1 MSFML
6 IDAHSHL
13 WDKLNGCVDGYEVKS
28 IGGGKATFM
37 GEVRQ
42 MMPSYMVDGR
52 NTAEMFISNMDYA
65 GVSAAVITQEYLD
78 GEQNDYLLK
87 VKHKYPNRFKICGLP
102 EFRTPD
108 YSEKVLEIVN
118 KGFDALKIPAQRLV
132 SIPKRVYL
140 NNPEMMR
147 IFKQMELQGIILSID
162 LADGNEQTGEL
173 EEVIQE
179 CPDLKIAIGHFGM
192 VTRPRWEQQI
202 KLARYKNVMIES
214 GGITWLF
221 HKQFYPYHGAIK
233 AIKEAAEIAGMEKLM
248 WGSDYPRTM
257 TAITYGMSYD
267 FIEKTEELKDEEKAM
282 FLGENAMNFY
292 GFGNLNIPDR
302 IKNMLVD

>member
-1 MSFML
+1 MSFII

-13 WDKLNGCVDGYEVKS
+13 WDKLNGCVDGYDVKS
-28 IGGGKATFM
+28 IGGGKSTFM

-42 MMPSYMVDGR
+42 MMPPYMVDGR

-78 GEQNDYLLK
+78 GDQNDYLLK
-87 VKHKYPNRFKICGLP
+87 VKLKYPDRFKICGLID
-102 EFRTPD
+102 FRSPG
-108 YSEKVLEIVN
+108 YSEKISEIIN
-118 KGFDALKIPAQRLV
+118 SGFDAVKLPAQRLI
-132 SIPKRVYL
+132 STPERVFL
-140 NNPEMMR
+140 NSSELMG
-147 IFKQMELQGIILSID
+147 IFKLMELKGLFLSID
-162 LADGNEQTGEL
+162 LADGDEQTGEL

-179 CPDLKIAIGHFGM
+179 CPNLKIAIGHFGM
-192 VTRPRWEQQI
+192 VTRPKWEHQI
-202 KLARYKNVMIES
+202 KLARYKNVMIEA

-221 HKQFYPYHGAIK
+221 HKEFYPYQGAVN

-257 TAITYGMSYD
+257 TAITYSMSYD
-267 FIEKTEELKDEEKAM
+267 FIEKSNKLTDEEKAM
-282 FLGENAMNFY
+282 FLGMNALKFY
-292 GFGNLNIPDR
+292 NFGNINILGR

>member
-1 MSFML
+1 MI

-13 WDKLNGCVDGYEVKS
+13 WDKLSGCVDGQEVKS
-28 IGGGKATFM
+28 IGGGKSTFM

-42 MMPSYMVDGR
+42 MMPPYMVDGR

-78 GEQNDYLLK
+78 GDQNDYLLK
-87 VKHKYPNRFKICGLP
+87 AKQKYPDRFKICGLIDVI
-102 EFRTPD
+102 RPD
-108 YSEKVLEIVN
+108 YSEKISEILN
-118 KGFDALKIPAQRLV
+118 SGFDAVKIPAQRLI
-132 SIPKRVYL
+132 SIPDRVFL
-140 NNPEMMR
+140 NDSKKMQ
-147 IFKQMELQGIILSID
+147 IFKLMELHGLFLSID
-162 LADGNEQTGEL
+162 LADGDEQTGEL
-173 EEVIQE
+173 EEAIQE
-179 CPDLKIAIGHFGM
+179 CPNLKIAIGHFGM
-192 VTRPRWEQQI
+192 VTRPKWEQQI

-221 HKQFYPYHGAIK
+221 HKEFYPYHGAVN
-233 AIKEAAEIAGMEKLM
+233 AIKEAAEIAGMGKLM

-267 FIEKTEELKDEEKAM
+267 FIEKSNKLKDEEKAL
-282 FLGENAMNFY
+282 FLGVNALKFYNFD
-292 GFGNLNIPDR
+292 NLNIPGR